1 MQAQDATTIYVLKLW
16 PWFEENKKAIMIGA
30 AIIIVV
36 VFFFWFSSVQH
47 TQKETAAGEAMS
59 QLLVSQTGQS
69 ADAYLKIASDYSG
82 TVAGQRAVLQAASML
97 FAQGNYADAQTQ
109 FQKFIDE
116 NHDSQFYVQALFGNA
131 ACLAA
136 ENKPDDAITAYQR
149 VINSS
154 SIGPEVNSSKFAI
167 GEIEESQ
174 GRLNDAVTFYE
185 DVAGGDPGG
194 ALGAEARQRLL
205 ELHSQMQGSGAT
217 RSSPLQVK

>member
-1 MQAQDATTIYVLKLW
+1 MQAQDATTVYLLKMW
-16 PWFEENKKAIMIGA
+16 PWFEENKKAVAIGA

-47 TQKETAAGEAMS
+47 SQKETAAGDAMS
-59 QLLVSQTGQS
+59 QLLVSQSGQS

-82 TVAGQRAVLQAASML
+82 TVAAQRAVLQAAALL

-109 FQKFIDE
+109 FQKFIDG
-116 NHDSQFYVQALFGNA
+116 NPDSQFYIQALFGNA

-136 ENKPDDAITAYQR
+136 ENKPDDAIAAYQR

-154 SIGPEVNSSKFAI
+154 SVGPEVNASKFAV
-167 GEIEESQ
+167 GGIEESQ
-174 GRLNDAVTFYE
+174 GRLNDAITYYE
-185 DVAGGDPGG
+185 DVAAADPSG
-194 ALGAEARQRLL
+194 ALGSEARQRLM
-205 ELHSQMQGSGAT
+205 ELNAQIQGSGAS